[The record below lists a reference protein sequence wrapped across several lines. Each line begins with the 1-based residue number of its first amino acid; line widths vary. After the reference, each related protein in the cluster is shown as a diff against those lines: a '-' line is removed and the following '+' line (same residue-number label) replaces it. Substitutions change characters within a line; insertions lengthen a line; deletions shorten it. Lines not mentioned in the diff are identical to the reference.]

1 LLATQEGGQLLPP
14 LLRRE
19 KQGEGG
25 KKIIQKIK
33 RTKKKYNKRR
43 YIKIAKSKYN
53 TKIFLLKTKLNKS
66 NKFLNFKEEFNFGSD

>member
-1 LLATQEGGQLLPP
+1 VSLLALALASYARRRAASPS
-14 LLRRE
+14 LRE

-53 TKIFLLKTKLNKS
+53 TKIFFTKNKT
-66 NKFLNFKEEFNFGSD
+66 